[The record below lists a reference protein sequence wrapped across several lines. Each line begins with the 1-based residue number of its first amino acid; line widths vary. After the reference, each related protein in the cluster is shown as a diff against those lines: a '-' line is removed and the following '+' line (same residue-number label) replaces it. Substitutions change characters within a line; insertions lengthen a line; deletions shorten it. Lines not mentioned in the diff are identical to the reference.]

1 MNLVSL
7 MSRLADFLAYLV
19 EPALRALIVACVTAL
34 VLTVI
39 PRKRAAM
46 RLYIW
51 SGVLYVALA
60 MPLLGALLPHINLAV
75 PASVWHVVNA
85 PVTPVEESP
94 SVEANTGIPGRN
106 TPGGDNK
113 HSSVI
118 SDPEAAHRKAGLKPA
133 VIPETGA
140 TSRAP
145 AAINHSAPAA
155 ASQPLMRILARVNW
169 EAIVA
174 GIYVLGLFILL
185 SRLLTGVFGS
195 RRLAASA
202 EVISIRYFPRKDE
215 LEDASSSAAL
225 DLLSTHS
232 RFAGLKSPPRLKES
246 AALSVPATVGLRH
259 PVILLPP
266 GWRTWT
272 RNKLEAV
279 LAHEIS
285 HVARR
290 DAFTQLLSLV
300 HRAVFWFSP
309 LAWWLDRHLAELAEQ
324 SSDEAALAG
333 GADRTLYA
341 ETLLEFFVQLESAT
355 GRVRWQALCMANRD
369 SSGRAERR
377 IDRILTWKGATS
389 TKKSFIVGLIALAA
403 PVVFATASVRP
414 FVTQPQSQ
422 DETRSSSPSQPA
434 ATVELA
440 NPPATFLSRNAA
452 PALALRTTQETPA
465 NPQKPADQ
473 GEKQS
478 ADTNTQKSF
487 FYGYGSRYVILSG
500 DSKNVSMSGN
510 NEDLQHALALR
521 KSIKGDFIWFERDE
535 KSYIITDPAFIAKA
549 KALFAPQDE
558 LGRKQDAL
566 GRQQDELGRRQDALG
581 GRMDKVSVKVPDIT
595 ADLERIRARLKQLE
609 ASGATQSELGS
620 VQAQLGE
627 LQSRIGRLQSEAG
640 QQQSL
645 IGREQSELGRKQG
658 ELGRQQGEL
667 GQQQAELARKASR
680 ELRSMFDDAIA
691 KGIAKPE

>member
-1 MNLVSL
+1 
-7 MSRLADFLAYLV
+7 MSRLADFLAYLA
-19 EPALRALIVACVTAL
+19 EPALRALIVACVAAL
-34 VLTVI
+34 VLAVI

-51 SGVLYVALA
+51 SGVLYIALA
-60 MPLLGALLPHINLAV
+60 MPLLGAFLPRVNFAV
-75 PASVWHVVNA
+75 PASVWHVANA
-85 PVTPVEESP
+85 PVTPAEGNS
-94 SVEANTGIPGRN
+94 SLEANTFIPGRN
-106 TPGGDNK
+106 TPGGNNK
-113 HSSVI
+113 NSSVVT
-118 SDPEAAHRKAGLKPA
+118 DPEAAHRKSRSKPA
-133 VIPETGA
+133 VISA
-140 TSRAP
+140 TESASPAP
-145 AAINHSAPAA
+145 AAMSHSMPATT
-155 ASQPLMRILARVNW
+155 SQPLVRILARVNW
-169 EAIVA
+169 KAIIV
-174 GIYVLGLFILL
+174 GIYLLGLFILL
-185 SRLLTGVFGS
+185 ARLLSGVFGS

-202 EVISIRYFPRKDE
+202 EVISTRYFPRKDE
-215 LEDASSSAAL
+215 IEDSSSSAAL
-225 DLLSTHS
+225 DMLSLYS
-232 RFAGLKSPPRLKES
+232 RFAGLKIPPCLKES

-324 SSDEAALAG
+324 ASDEAALAG

-377 IDRILTWKGATS
+377 IDRILTWKGATT

-422 DETRSSSPSQPA
+422 AQTRPSPSSQPA
-434 ATVELA
+434 ATIA
-440 NPPATFLSRNAA
+440 PASPPATLLSGNAA
-452 PALALRTTQETPA
+452 PTLAFRTTQETSA
-465 NPQKPADQ
+465 NSEKQADQ
-473 GEKQS
+473 DQERS
-478 ADTNTQKSF
+478 ADVNTSKSF

-549 KALFAPQDE
+549 KALFAPQEE

-566 GRQQDELGRRQDALG
+566 GRQQDELGRQQDELG
-581 GRMDKVSVKVPDIT
+581 GRMEKISVKVPDIT
-595 ADLERIRARLKQLE
+595 PDLERIRARLKELE
-609 ASGATQSELGS
+609 ARGATQSELGS
-620 VQAQLGE
+620 LQSQLGE

-640 QQQSL
+640 QQQSV
-645 IGREQSELGRKQG
+645 IGHQQSELGRKQG

-667 GQQQAELARKASR
+667 GRQQGEIARKASR
-680 ELRSMFDDAIA
+680 ELHNMFEDAIA

>member
-19 EPALRALIVACVTAL
+19 EPALRALIVAGVTAL
-34 VLTVI
+34 VIAVI

-46 RLYIW
+46 RLYMW

-60 MPLLGALLPHINLAV
+60 MPLLGVLLPHINLAV
-75 PASVWHVVNA
+75 PASAWHVANA
-85 PVTPVEESP
+85 LVTPVEGNP
-94 SVEANTGIPGRN
+94 SVEANTGIPGRHTN
-106 TPGGDNK
+106 D
-113 HSSVI
+113 SSVI
-118 SDPEAAHRKAGLKPA
+118 TDPEATHRKSYQKPA
-133 VIPETGA
+133 VISETEVA
-140 TSRAP
+140 SRASATMNDRPP
-145 AAINHSAPAA
+145 ATTSH
-155 ASQPLMRILARVNW
+155 PLVRFLARVNW
-169 EAIVA
+169 KAIFA
-174 GIYVLGLFILL
+174 GIYILGLSILL
-185 SRLLTGVFGS
+185 ARLLAGVFGS

-202 EVISIRYFPRKDE
+202 EVISTRYFPRKGE
-215 LEDASSSAAL
+215 IEDASSSTAL

-259 PVILLPP
+259 PVILLPA

-290 DAFTQLLSLV
+290 DAFTQLLSLL

-324 SSDEAALAG
+324 ASDEAALAG
-333 GADRTLYA
+333 GADRALYA

-389 TKKSFIVGLIALAA
+389 TKKTFVVGLIALTA

-422 DETRSSSPSQPA
+422 AETRSLPLSQPA
-434 ATVELA
+434 ATVEPA
-440 NPPATFLSRNAA
+440 NPPATLLSENAA
-452 PALALRTTQETPA
+452 PTALRTTQEMPA
-465 NPQKPADQ
+465 NSEKQADQ
-473 GEKQS
+473 DEKQS
-478 ADTNTQKSF
+478 GDTNMKKSF
-487 FYGYGSRYVILSG
+487 FYAYGSRYVILSG

-549 KALFAPQDE
+549 KALFEPQDE

-581 GRMDKVSVKVPDIT
+581 GQMEKISVKVPDIT

-667 GQQQAELARKASR
+667 GQQQAEIARKASR